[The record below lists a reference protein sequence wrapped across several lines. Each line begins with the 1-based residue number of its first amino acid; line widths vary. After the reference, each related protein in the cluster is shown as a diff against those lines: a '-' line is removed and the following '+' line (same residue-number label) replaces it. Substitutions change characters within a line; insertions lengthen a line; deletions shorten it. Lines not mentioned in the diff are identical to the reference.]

1 MAKVD
6 LIKPNNSRFFSV
18 ACAPCATI
26 WAISTT
32 EKAKKKQLW
41 KVTQS
46 MSTVGTSLTPP
57 RCWNKRKNNPVPG
70 AFPLSVLVGGRRSY
84 HEPTLI
90 FKFQT
95 LLFITLWVSQERT
108 IEQNKLRL
116 SCYVTY
122 NEVSQYEGGNE
133 QNNGGRSCSPHAVP
147 QWFYP
152 LSTNDP
158 EDQ

>member
-1 MAKVD
+1 MAYVD
-6 LIKPNNSRFFSV
+6 LIKPNNSRLFSV
-18 ACAPCATI
+18 ACAPYATI

-32 EKAKKKQLW
+32 EKAKKKLW
-41 KVTQS
+41 KVSQTIF
-46 MSTVGTSLTPP
+46 TVRASLAPP
-57 RCWNKRKNNPVPG
+57 KCWNKGKDDLVPG
-70 AFPLSVLVGGRRSY
+70 AFPLSVLVGGRRGCP
-84 HEPTLI
+84 EPTLI
-90 FKFQT
+90 FEFQT

-108 IEQNKLRL
+108 IEQNKLRR

-122 NEVSQYEGGNE
+122 NKVSQYEGGNE

-147 QWFYP
+147 QGFYP